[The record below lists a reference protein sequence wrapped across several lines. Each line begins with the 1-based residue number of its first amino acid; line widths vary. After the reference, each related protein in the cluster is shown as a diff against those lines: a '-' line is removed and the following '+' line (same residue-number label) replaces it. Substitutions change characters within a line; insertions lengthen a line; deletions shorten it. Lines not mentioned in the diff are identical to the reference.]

1 MSDVMPRSISDAD
14 LLLGLVVAVGDGD
27 VVDDGGLL
35 GAGAPTEPPP
45 EASPPAQLRTP
56 PKPRPTMALPTRSRA
71 TKAARRRGSS
81 LDHERTRVPLPFGRD
96 ILPDLRHPEKSTGPR
111 SRRSLKRRWTAM
123 TDLISRPPR
132 PPGPPRR
139 PPGRRAA
146 PSRPTPVAAP
156 QSVSLAGVL
165 AALRAAGLGL
175 LAVMVLVL
183 VAWATAA
190 DSGASATEA

>member
-1 MSDVMPRSISDAD
+1 MSDLVPRSISDAD

-27 VVDDGGLL
+27 VVDDGRSL
-35 GAGAPTEPPP
+35 GSVASTEP
-45 EASPPAQLRTP
+45 SPPAKLRTP

-71 TKAARRRGSS
+71 TKAVRRRGSS
-81 LDHERTRVPLPFGRD
+81 LDHQRTRVPLPFGRD

-146 PSRPTPVAAP
+146 PSRPTPV
-156 QSVSLAGVL
+156 
-165 AALRAAGLGL
+165 
-175 LAVMVLVL
+175 
-183 VAWATAA
+183 
-190 DSGASATEA
+190 